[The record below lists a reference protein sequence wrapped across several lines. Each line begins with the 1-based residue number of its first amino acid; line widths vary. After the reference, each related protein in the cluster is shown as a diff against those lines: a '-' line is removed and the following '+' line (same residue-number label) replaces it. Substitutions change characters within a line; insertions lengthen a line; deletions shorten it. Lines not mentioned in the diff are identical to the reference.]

1 MVQLQIYHK
10 KLNAPTNSALKHTRC
25 VQEQYLKDYIYL
37 FILEISLKKNING
50 TINSLKQEW
59 YNTFV
64 ASLYK
69 YS

>member
-37 FILEISLKKNING
+37 FILEISFKKTLMVQLIDLNKSG
-50 TINSLKQEW
+50 TIHL
-59 YNTFV
+59 
-64 ASLYK
+64 
-69 YS
+69 